1 VSRAWSFRH
10 RRAARATTALLA
22 SALALS
28 PWWGC
33 RKVEAP
39 PTNDVPVVAPKGSAV
54 EMALIPGGWF
64 EMGSAENREMDEPLH
79 RVYVGPFYIDRH
91 EVTQAEYE
99 RVTGENP
106 SRWKNADNP
115 AEQIRWANAATYC
128 NARSRLEGLEPAYDP
143 ETWEC
148 NFEADGYRLPTE
160 AEWEYA
166 ARAGAETEYFFGDDP
181 AALKQHAWFK
191 ENCSRR
197 PRPVGQREPNAWG
210 LYDVY
215 GNVWEWCN
223 DFYQE
228 DYYPESPEKD
238 PRGPASGENR
248 VVRGGCWNSRPDECR
263 SAYRNYED
271 PGYTDVCFGKDIHGF
286 VGFRCVRR
294 AEEKGE

>member
-1 VSRAWSFRH
+1 MSRTGSSPDH
-10 RRAARATTALLA
+10 RAARCAAALLS
-22 SALALS
+22 SALAVALVF
-28 PWWGC
+28 GC
-33 RKVEAP
+33 RRVEPEPQAEP
-39 PTNDVPVVAPKGSAV
+39 SALGQTAAGP

-64 EMGSAENREMDEPLH
+64 NMGSAENRETDEPLH
-79 RVYVGPFYIDRH
+79 RAYVGPFYVDRY

-99 RVTGENP
+99 RVTGNNP
-106 SRWKNADNP
+106 SRWKNAENP

-128 NARSRLEGLEPAYDP
+128 NARSRLEGLEPVYDP
-143 ETWEC
+143 KTWEC
-148 NFEADGYRLPTE
+148 DFEADGYRLPTE

-166 ARAGAETEYFFGDDP
+166 ARAGTETEYFFGDGP
-181 AALKQHAWFK
+181 SRLKQYAWFK
-191 ENCSRR
+191 ENCTRR
-197 PRPVGQREPNAWG
+197 PRPVGQREPNRWG
-210 LYDVY
+210 LYDMY

-228 DYYPESPEKD
+228 DYYQQSPDKD
-238 PRGPASGENR
+238 PRGPAAGENR

-294 AEEKGE
+294 AESD